1 MVLDIELTSKLRL
14 REFTT
19 NVVPVVLSRSWFV
32 TRRVVTQCN
41 SDCACFPFNGRLG
54 CFQES
59 MGDDPT
65 LNNFYFSC
73 EAKEVEEHLGSF
85 SSSLDKNITCN
96 DADSIVE
103 ILVEVG

>member
-1 MVLDIELTSKLRL
+1 MGDA
-14 REFTT
+14 
-19 NVVPVVLSRSWFV
+19 SR
-32 TRRVVTQCN
+32 
-41 SDCACFPFNGRLG
+41 
-54 CFQES
+54 
-59 MGDDPT
+59 GDDPT

-73 EAKEVEEHLGSF
+73 EAKEVEGHLGSF